1 MHIYSFREEEI
12 YMKKIKLSLL
22 ITMVSLINFNVKA
35 LVPNIIYQSNIYGNK
50 VNGSRIFYGKLGYIY
65 LNGRIAYCLEPY
77 KLVGTDYVVDDSVR
91 NKFNQS
97 DIDYFKL
104 LSYYGYNH
112 SNHNNVY
119 YYMATQEL
127 IWRHITNQEVYWTT
141 ENVAKGERINIEN
154 YKAEILN
161 SINNHNK
168 VPSFKNAEVK
178 GKFRETIVLEDT
190 NNVLNYYEIN
200 NKTLNKVKKDN
211 NKLYITLMS
220 SKNESITLERKYN
233 DGGATLFYSAL
244 DNQALGTF
252 SLNEIKRI
260 NISMQA
266 TNKYSMKLNVIFK
279 NVNNNKIIK
288 DKIKF
293 KIKNI
298 DNNTYLNDTIYE
310 TNNGIYNSDF
320 YVEEGNYQ
328 IEPIDFP
335 SNYINYENTKFQ
347 IVEDPTKEEISV
359 ESYLDEA
366 IGRIELKRIFD
377 MTKIGK
383 EKIEVANAEYE
394 LRAKDDIFASD
405 GELLYKKDELVS
417 TIKTNENGKG
427 NIDKIP
433 IGNYYVK
440 EISEDD
446 IITKNDEI
454 HDIEIK
460 YKDKNTK
467 EIIEKLE
474 IITIPKTF
482 DWNLDIE
489 ERTTKCVDDECEKKT
504 RKLEDIKY
512 GIYAEEDI
520 SVDDNTIKKSG
531 DLITKIKTN
540 KEGKI
545 DETIPLL
552 PGKYVIK
559 EETDMSKYPEK
570 YENVEFAFDEQK
582 EIDMKIIKTLNKKET
597 KFHILPKTSD
607 KYFKYYFSSIVA
619 FILGLGLIF
628 YEKKD

>member
-1 MHIYSFREEEI
+1 
-12 YMKKIKLSLL
+12 MKKIKLSLL
-22 ITMVSLINFNVKA
+22 VTMVSLINFNVKA

-233 DGGATLFYSAL
+233 DGGETLFYSAL

-298 DNNTYLNDTIYE
+298 DNNTY
-310 TNNGIYNSDF
+310 
-320 YVEEGNYQ
+320 
-328 IEPIDFP
+328 
-335 SNYINYENTKFQ
+335 
-347 IVEDPTKEEISV
+347 
-359 ESYLDEA
+359 
-366 IGRIELKRIFD
+366 
-377 MTKIGK
+377 
-383 EKIEVANAEYE
+383 
-394 LRAKDDIFASD
+394 
-405 GELLYKKDELVS
+405 
-417 TIKTNENGKG
+417 
-427 NIDKIP
+427 
-433 IGNYYVK
+433 
-440 EISEDD
+440 
-446 IITKNDEI
+446 
-454 HDIEIK
+454 
-460 YKDKNTK
+460 
-467 EIIEKLE
+467 
-474 IITIPKTF
+474 
-482 DWNLDIE
+482 
-489 ERTTKCVDDECEKKT
+489 
-504 RKLEDIKY
+504 
-512 GIYAEEDI
+512 
-520 SVDDNTIKKSG
+520 
-531 DLITKIKTN
+531 
-540 KEGKI
+540 
-545 DETIPLL
+545 
-552 PGKYVIK
+552 
-559 EETDMSKYPEK
+559 
-570 YENVEFAFDEQK
+570 
-582 EIDMKIIKTLNKKET
+582 
-597 KFHILPKTSD
+597 
-607 KYFKYYFSSIVA
+607 
-619 FILGLGLIF
+619 
-628 YEKKD
+628 